1 MNRIQYIL
9 ISASILIL
17 TTLFVSVALSQ
28 NVTNS
33 NSSIIAD
40 KTNKTIDV
48 TVIDTAGDIDCSNNL
63 DEQIKKDNPDLF
75 IALGDLCYKSDLS
88 NFTGTYGDLKRD
100 GIFACI
106 IGNHD
111 SKEDGNLRILNQTRE
126 YCGDHWYRKIAK
138 NTTLLMGLNTNGDIK
153 LQTKWGQSV
162 VTNSTLM
169 KGIKN
174 VMIISH
180 KPAHTPH
187 ESHHPA
193 RNSTINMISGIES
206 NITKGIQVYEIAA
219 HNHFMAESN
228 NGRWFISGAGGR
240 SHYEGAISE
249 EWPFVNNK
257 QSGYLQIRI
266 NNTNGTVIST
276 NFYGLDGKRIH

>member
-111 SKEDGNLRILNQTRE
+111 SKEDGNLRILNQTR
-126 YCGDHWYRKIAK
+126 
-138 NTTLLMGLNTNGDIK
+138 
-153 LQTKWGQSV
+153 
-162 VTNSTLM
+162 
-169 KGIKN
+169 
-174 VMIISH
+174 
-180 KPAHTPH
+180 
-187 ESHHPA
+187 
-193 RNSTINMISGIES
+193 
-206 NITKGIQVYEIAA
+206 
-219 HNHFMAESN
+219 
-228 NGRWFISGAGGR
+228 
-240 SHYEGAISE
+240 
-249 EWPFVNNK
+249 
-257 QSGYLQIRI
+257 
-266 NNTNGTVIST
+266 
-276 NFYGLDGKRIH
+276 

>member
-1 MNRIQYIL
+1 MNKIQYIL

-75 IALGDLCYKSDLS
+75 IVLGDLCYKSDLN

-111 SKEDGNLRILNQTRE
+111 SEEDGNLSILNQTRE

-138 NTTLLMGLNTNGDIK
+138 NTTLLIGLNTNGDIK

-180 KPAHTPH
+180 KPAHTPP

-206 NITKGIQVYEIAA
+206 NITKGIQSI
-219 HNHFMAESN
+219 
-228 NGRWFISGAGGR
+228 
-240 SHYEGAISE
+240 
-249 EWPFVNNK
+249 
-257 QSGYLQIRI
+257 
-266 NNTNGTVIST
+266 
-276 NFYGLDGKRIH
+276 